1 MGMDVYGLKP
11 KNPKGEY
18 FRNNVWWWHPLWDY
32 CCQTCPEITL
42 RVTNGHDNSGDGLG
56 FASSRKLGLRIQQS
70 IKDGSAKDYVDR
82 YNLSLKTLPDE
93 PCFCLKKSIFEIFS
107 TTPFEALFPQT
118 VATQGE
124 QGATGPQGTAGP
136 ESSQANVNP
145 EGANGPQGTTQ
156 VQATSESQGPT
167 GLEDNIEFQISHLS
181 ENKSADSK
189 CPTCK
194 GSGMQPNW
202 NANYHIDVDNIQNF
216 AEFLVNCGG
225 FQIC

>member
-56 FASSRKLGLRIQQS
+56 SVSSRKLGLRIQEL
-70 IKDGSAKDYVDR
+70 IKNGSAEKYITEYYDHL
-82 YNLSLKTLPDE
+82 NALPDE
-93 PCFCLKKSIFEIFS
+93 PCFCVKESIFQIFS
-107 TTPFEALFPQT
+107 EK
-118 VATQGE
+118 
-124 QGATGPQGTAGP
+124 
-136 ESSQANVNP
+136 ESIFQIFSEEILLPKSLGNKDPNP
-145 EGANGPQGTTQ
+145 EC
-156 VQATSESQGPT
+156 
-167 GLEDNIEFQISHLS
+167 
-181 ENKSADSK
+181 K
-189 CPTCK
+189 TCK
-194 GSGMQPNW
+194 GLGVQPNW
-202 NANYHIDVDNIQNF
+202 NKSYHISLENIQNF